1 MEKRKETVFI
11 SFASQKGGVGKS
23 TFTIYAASWL
33 YYVKGLN
40 VAVVDCDYPQYS
52 IMKQKKRDMEVVK
65 TTPVYLNLLVEQAGR
80 LKKKAYPVMGSTPAD
95 CMTDWRTFEGKSDT
109 HYDIVLFDLPGT
121 MGSDGVIAAIS
132 ALNYLFVPI
141 KADRLVLESTLN
153 FATTIN
159 DRLVKTGVSTLKSL
173 HLFWNMVDRR
183 ERTTLYDV
191 YQQGFS
197 LLGLDCLKTRIPVR
211 SNFTKDLSVTGGP
224 VYRSTLFAPDA
235 AFTKECGF
243 NAFMDE
249 IISILK
255 TE

>member
-1 MEKRKETVFI
+1 M
-11 SFASQKGGVGKS
+11 
-23 TFTIYAASWL
+23 
-33 YYVKGLN
+33 
-40 VAVVDCDYPQYS
+40 
-52 IMKQKKRDMEVVK
+52 
-65 TTPVYLNLLVEQAGR
+65 
-80 LKKKAYPVMGSTPAD
+80 
-95 CMTDWRTFEGKSDT
+95 
-109 HYDIVLFDLPGT
+109 VLFDLPGT

-132 ALNYLFVPI
+132 ALDYLFVAI

-159 DRLVKTGVSTLKSL
+159 DRLIKTGVSALKGL

-211 SNFTKDLSVTGGP
+211 SNFTKDLSAMGGP
-224 VYRSTLFAPDA
+224 VYRSTLFSPDA

-243 NAFMDE
+243 DTFMDE
-249 IISILK
+249 IISVLK

>member
-1 MEKRKETVFI
+1 M
-11 SFASQKGGVGKS
+11 
-23 TFTIYAASWL
+23 
-33 YYVKGLN
+33 
-40 VAVVDCDYPQYS
+40 
-52 IMKQKKRDMEVVK
+52 
-65 TTPVYLNLLVEQAGR
+65 
-80 LKKKAYPVMGSTPAD
+80 
-95 CMTDWRTFEGKSDT
+95 
-109 HYDIVLFDLPGT
+109 HYDVVLFDLPGT
-121 MGSDGVIAAIS
+121 MGSDGVIATIS
-132 ALNYLFVPI
+132 ALDYLFVPI

>member
-1 MEKRKETVFI
+1 MSEESNTLYQKRI
-11 SFASQKGGVGKS
+11 P
-23 TFTIYAASWL
+23 IYPRS
-33 YYVKGLN
+33 VKGRFRTLKTGIL
-40 VAVVDCDYPQYS
+40 VLAYAVYF
-52 IMKQKKRDMEVVK
+52 
-65 TTPVYLNLLVEQAGR
+65 LLPWLRWERPNAPN
-80 LKKKAYPVMGSTPAD
+80 KA
-95 CMTDWRTFEGKSDT
+95 
-109 HYDIVLFDLPGT
+109 VLYDLPGT
-121 MGSDGVIAAIS
+121 MGSDGVIATIS
-132 ALNYLFVPI
+132 SLDYLFVPI

-159 DRLVKTGVSTLKSL
+159 DRLIKTGVSALKSL

-211 SNFTKDLSVTGGP
+211 SNFTKDLSATGGS

-243 NAFMDE
+243 DTFMDE
-249 IISILK
+249 IISVLK